1 LIDRL
6 QDNPTQG
13 VLYLLRLLLEVVPKY
28 PFEST
33 SNVLSGIYLHVL
45 DFLSVAAQ
53 EVYPYHIVNVISNDE
68 LYGSDPKFI
77 AEVNELCCTVCD
89 KLLQHLKA
97 LLESNALR
105 AQSQLA
111 LDLFLKI
118 ITGADLS
125 VDKMFTLTV
134 NLWNLAVKNRN
145 VIEPKQLV
153 SIFCSHPSQMFALLP
168 NVSCLEWNWPIV
180 CITAL
185 LFPMIRAKN
194 VAKT

>member
-1 LIDRL
+1 M
-6 QDNPTQG
+6 
-13 VLYLLRLLLEVVPKY
+13 LYLLRLLLEVVPKY
-28 PFEST
+28 PFEPT
-33 SNVLSGIYLHVL
+33 SDILSSIYLHVL

-89 KLLQHLKA
+89 KLLQHLKV

-111 LDLFLKI
+111 LDLLLKI

-134 NLWNLAVKNRN
+134 HLWNLAVKNRTA
-145 VIEPKQLV
+145 IEAKQLV
-153 SIFCSHPSQMFALLP
+153 SVTLINIILGFGNNLCHFL
-168 NVSCLEWNWPIV
+168 
-180 CITAL
+180 
-185 LFPMIRAKN
+185 
-194 VAKT
+194 